1 MEPENPIVTAQVVP
15 YDVVVCDNVMNEDTG
30 DNHVN
35 IHLWCLDKESKPWL
49 VRVRDF
55 PFYFYIELPTIVNG
69 VAYAWDMSSADKIM
83 DSIKFMMGE
92 KAPQTYMFGHW
103 QKLYYYMGN
112 RKFPMIF
119 VSFKT
124 LEAVRFCTNL
134 LNKPRNFRGI
144 GTIQLKCYEAN
155 IDIIRKFFT
164 TKDASFCQWLNVTGQ
179 EFDMDNDARISKE
192 GHPDRRI
199 RELSVSYTD
208 IKPIPR
214 SETDSWFTNPR
225 ILAFDIE
232 TYSDNHKAMPN
243 PLVSKHVC
251 NIISLIYYEL
261 GNISSRKRY
270 VIVLGDSRDVSS
282 ETAGEVTVIR
292 VQNETEL
299 IMAFSNLVNELDPE
313 IVSGYNIFAY
323 DYPFLN
329 TRRKHKMI
337 DWPVMGRL
345 QKKPTEM
352 SQMVWKSG
360 AYGTQD
366 INILEMEG
374 RMSIDM
380 LPIVKRDYRLDKY
393 SLEFVSQ
400 NFLGRGKLDV
410 KPVDMFRA
418 YERQEFIIR
427 YAKNFIMMNTGD
439 TVKNWDIL
447 EKLKELK
454 ETSSSRNPKDSE
466 ELKESSSNEDEPE
479 IDKII
484 SRYTHALDEVT
495 KIVAYCVQD
504 SDLVVDLFDK
514 LNVWIGLN
522 ALSSVVGVTIIQLF
536 TRGQQVRC
544 LSQVYDKAS
553 RKGIVLDKR
562 LKDKVFYEGG
572 FVFEP
577 KSGLYDGVICL
588 DFASLYPSIMRAMNI
603 CFTTLVPPELYDSID
618 DAACNIIDVNQEE
631 NPGSSASK
639 VSKNETLEEGE
650 DDSDE
655 ETEEGVAAPGAV
667 FKTYHY
673 KWVKKN
679 VRYGILPE
687 IQDHLVGSRNVIK
700 KEIAELEDELD
711 ECDDPVRLAEIKL
724 LLVLKDKYSNALKV
738 SANSLYGF
746 LGAQEGGVLSLIE
759 AAMCI
764 TATGRKLINQ
774 VNQYVI
780 EKYGAEIVYGD
791 SVTGDTALFIQN
803 GDKNPG
809 TTRVDELFEA
819 SGKIQKHHGDKEL
832 IDVSGMN
839 LKVWTEHGFT
849 KVKSLIRHKLD
860 PKKKMFRILTH
871 TGVVD
876 VTEDHSLVLKNGDE
890 ISPKDIK
897 VGTELMHNH
906 NQYETLQSNFTEVS
920 EDEAWVMGLFLADGS
935 CDIYEYENGNK
946 ASWAINK
953 ADIDLLNE
961 AKRRCPFETKIL
973 DTIESSGVYKLVPS
987 GESFVKICNKYRPMF
1002 YNEHREKKV
1011 PDCILNAPINVV
1023 DQFWKGF
1030 YSGDG
1035 DKDKH
1040 GYCRFDQKG
1049 KQVCTGLYL
1058 LARRL
1063 GYNVSINERE
1073 SKPSI
1078 FRLTMTKK
1086 PQRKNPDA
1094 IKVLRE
1100 LPHPGADTYVYDL
1113 ETENHH
1119 FAVGPGALVVHN
1131 TDSSM
1136 INLHI
1141 DDPKECFAA
1150 GVRLAEEISGTPEKK
1165 LSDGTIIPDK
1175 PGLFPPPLKMEFEK
1189 AMRMLSIKKKKY
1201 AAFLIGKDGEYVRE
1215 KNKDGTLGDYKI
1227 LKRGIIV
1234 ARRDTCKLV
1243 HKTYNTLLK
1252 KVLMGTTVK
1261 EGFDTI
1267 FNMLDDFIN
1276 DKIPARG
1283 NLSIIRSLGASYKAE
1298 GYFMKVFG
1306 DELARMGKPASASDR
1321 LEYIIVK
1328 TKAEEEGKKDE
1339 KLGLKMRLIEM
1350 FEDSWNVKPVLDE
1363 SEDSEATVAT
1373 IDPKLLFDH
1382 PDDPLKLPEEST
1394 ASYPPE
1400 HVDYMYYINN
1410 VIKSSL
1416 DQLFSIG
1423 YSRALEPIKEQGYTP
1438 QYSRKKAVS
1447 VTLPIE
1453 MIGKIFE
1460 DYMKAGYS
1468 LEQIRSLMP
1477 QIRDFFYKIIDT

>member
-1 MEPENPIVTAQVVP
+1 MDTTPIVTAQVVP
-15 YDVVVCDNVMNEDTG
+15 YDVIVADDVMNEDTG

-55 PFYFYIELPTIVNG
+55 PAYFYIELPTIVNG
-69 VAYAWDMSSADKIM
+69 AAFAWDMSSAEKVI
-83 DSIKFMMGE
+83 DSLKFMMGD
-92 KAPQTYMFGHW
+92 KAPVNWMFGHW

-134 LNKPRNFRGI
+134 LSKPRNIRNI
-144 GTIQLKCYEAN
+144 GTLQLKCYEAN

-164 TKDASFCQWLNVTGQ
+164 SKNANFCQWLNVTGQ
-179 EFDMDNDARISKE
+179 EFDMDHDGRIAKA
-192 GHPDRRI
+192 GHPDRPI

-208 IKPIPR
+208 IKPIDQK
-214 SETDSWFTNPR
+214 ETDSWFTNPR

-261 GNISSRKRY
+261 GNVASRKRY
-270 VIVLGDSRDVSS
+270 VIVLGDSNEVGD
-282 ETAGEVTVIR
+282 GVTVIR

-299 IMAFSNLVNELDPE
+299 ITAFGDLVNELDPE

-337 DWPVMGRL
+337 DWPIMGRL

-352 SQMVWKSG
+352 SQMIWKSG

-418 YERQEFIIR
+418 YERQEFVIR
-427 YAKNFIMMNTGD
+427 YAKNFIMMRTGD
-439 TVKNWDIL
+439 SVKNWDIL
-447 EKLKELK
+447 KKL
-454 ETSSSRNPKDSE
+454 E
-466 ELKESSSNEDEPE
+466 ELKESSESSSSDIEE
-479 IDKII
+479 INKII
-484 SRYTHALDEVT
+484 ARYTLAIDEVT

-553 RKGIVLDKR
+553 RKGVILDKR
-562 LKDKVFYEGG
+562 IKDKVFYEGG

-603 CFTTLVPPELYDSID
+603 CFTTLVPPELYDSVPEEQ
-618 DAACNIIDVNQEE
+618 CNIIDVNQEE
-631 NPGSSASK
+631 NPGNKTKTSK
-639 VSKNETLEEGE
+639 SDE
-650 DDSDE
+650 DDESSSGDE
-655 ETEEGVAAPGAV
+655 NIASEGAV

-711 ECDDPVRLAEIKL
+711 ECNDPKRLAEIKL

-774 VNQYVI
+774 VNDYVI

-791 SVTGDTALFIQN
+791 
-803 GDKNPG
+803 
-809 TTRVDELFEA
+809 
-819 SGKIQKHHGDKEL
+819 
-832 IDVSGMN
+832 
-839 LKVWTEHGFT
+839 
-849 KVKSLIRHKLD
+849 
-860 PKKKMFRILTH
+860 
-871 TGVVD
+871 
-876 VTEDHSLVLKNGDE
+876 
-890 ISPKDIK
+890 
-897 VGTELMHNH
+897 
-906 NQYETLQSNFTEVS
+906 
-920 EDEAWVMGLFLADGS
+920 
-935 CDIYEYENGNK
+935 
-946 ASWAINK
+946 
-953 ADIDLLNE
+953 
-961 AKRRCPFETKIL
+961 
-973 DTIESSGVYKLVPS
+973 
-987 GESFVKICNKYRPMF
+987 
-1002 YNEHREKKV
+1002 
-1011 PDCILNAPINVV
+1011 
-1023 DQFWKGF
+1023 
-1030 YSGDG
+1030 
-1035 DKDKH
+1035 
-1040 GYCRFDQKG
+1040 
-1049 KQVCTGLYL
+1049 
-1058 LARRL
+1058 
-1063 GYNVSINERE
+1063 
-1073 SKPSI
+1073 
-1078 FRLTMTKK
+1078 
-1086 PQRKNPDA
+1086 
-1094 IKVLRE
+1094 
-1100 LPHPGADTYVYDL
+1100 
-1113 ETENHH
+1113 
-1119 FAVGPGALVVHN
+1119 

-1165 LSDGTIIPDK
+1165 LPDGTIIPAK

-1215 KNKDGTLGDYKI
+1215 KNKDGSLGDYKI

-1252 KVLMGTTVK
+1252 EVLLGKPIKV
-1261 EGFDTI
+1261 GFDII
-1267 FNMLDDFIN
+1267 FNMVDDLIN
-1276 DKIPARG
+1276 ERIPVRG
-1283 NLSIIRSLGASYKAE
+1283 NLSIIRSVGAAYKSDS
-1298 GYFMKVFG
+1298 YFMKVFA
-1306 DELARMGKPASASDR
+1306 DELSRLGRAVAASER
-1321 LEYIIVK
+1321 VEYCIVR

-1350 FEDSWNVKPVLDE
+1350 YEESRNIQTTEED
-1363 SEDSEATVAT
+1363 EATAKTV
-1373 IDPKLLFDH
+1373 DPELLFEH
-1382 PDDPLKLPEEST
+1382 PDDPLKVPEEPL
-1394 ASYPPE
+1394 AVYPPE
-1400 HVDYMYYINN
+1400 NIDFSYYLNN
-1410 VIKSSL
+1410 VISSSIN
-1416 DQLFSIG
+1416 QLFSIG
-1423 YSRALEPIKEQGYTP
+1423 YGKSLETIKTQGYTP
-1438 QYSRKKAVS
+1438 RFSRKKAVS
-1447 VTLPIE
+1447 VTDPIDL
-1453 MIGKIFE
+1453 INAIFE
-1460 DYMKAGYS
+1460 DYQKGGYTMD
-1468 LEQIRSLMP
+1468 QIKTMMP
-1477 QIRDFFYKIIDT
+1477 NIREFFYNAFESI

>member
-1 MEPENPIVTAQVVP
+1 MAEAPIVTTQVVP
-15 YDVVVCDNVMNEDTG
+15 YDVIVADDVMNEDTG

-55 PFYFYIELPTIVNG
+55 PAYFYIELPTIVNG
-69 VAYAWDMSSADKIM
+69 SSFAWDTSSAEKVI
-83 DSIKFMMGE
+83 DSLKFMMGD
-92 KAPQTYMFGHW
+92 KAPVNWMFGQW

-134 LNKPRNFRGI
+134 LSKPRNIRSI
-144 GTIQLKCYEAN
+144 GTIQMKCYEAN

-164 TKDASFCQWLNVTGQ
+164 SRDANFCQWLNVTGH
-179 EFDMDNDARISKE
+179 EFDMDHDGRIAKE
-192 GHPDRRI
+192 GHPDRPI
-199 RELSVSYTD
+199 RELSVSYTNV
-208 IKPIPR
+208 KPIDQK
-214 SETDSWFTNPR
+214 ETDSWFTNPR

-261 GNISSRKRY
+261 GNVESRKRY
-270 VIVLGDSRDVSS
+270 VIVLGDSNEIGDDIV
-282 ETAGEVTVIR
+282 VIR

-299 IMAFSNLVNELDPE
+299 ITAFGNLVNELDPE

-337 DWPVMGRL
+337 DWPIMGRL

-352 SQMVWKSG
+352 SQMIWKSG

-418 YERQEFIIR
+418 YERQEFVIR
-427 YAKNFIMMNTGD
+427 YAKNFIMMRTGNS
-439 TVKNWDIL
+439 VKNWDIL
-447 EKLKELK
+447 AKL
-454 ETSSSRNPKDSE
+454 N
-466 ELKESSSNEDEPE
+466 ELKESSESSCSDIEE
-479 IDKII
+479 INKII
-484 SRYTHALDEVT
+484 ARYTLAIDEVT

-553 RKGIVLDKR
+553 RKGVILDKR
-562 LKDKVFYEGG
+562 IKDKVFYEGG

-603 CFTTLVPPELYDSID
+603 CFTTLVPPELYDSVP
-618 DAACNIIDVNQEE
+618 DADCNIIDVNQEE
-631 NPGSSASK
+631 TAANKGLDSKGNKKSEEAS
-639 VSKNETLEEGE
+639 
-650 DDSDE
+650 DDSDSDDE
-655 ETEEGVAAPGAV
+655 NIASEGAV

-711 ECDDPVRLAEIKL
+711 ECEDPKRLAQIKL

-746 LGAQEGGVLSLIE
+746 LGAQEGGVLALIE

-774 VNQYVI
+774 VNDYVI
-780 EKYGAEIVYGD
+780 QKYGAEIVYGD
-791 SVTGDTALFIQN
+791 SVTGDTALFIQDTQGN
-803 GDKNPG
+803 QNVV
-809 TTRVDELFEA
+809 RIDELVKDF
-819 SGKIQKHHGDKEL
+819 SLGIWKKYRDSKEI
-832 IDVSGMN
+832 IDMETMN
-839 LKVWTEHGFT
+839 ISVMTETGFT
-849 KVKSLIRHKLD
+849 KIKKFIRHKLHKD
-860 PKKKMFRILTH
+860 KKLYRIITKSG
-871 TGVVD
+871 TVD
-876 VTEDHSLVLKNGDE
+876 VTEDHSLILSNGKE
-890 ISPKDIK
+890 ISPKDVKI
-897 VGTELMHNH
+897 GTELLHNFEQSKYIKH
-906 NQYETLQSNFTEVS
+906 ISLEGKEGKVLEHIQYLQSINLNFTN
-920 EDEAWVMGLFLADGS
+920 DG
-935 CDIYEYENGNK
+935 
-946 ASWAINK
+946 
-953 ADIDLLNE
+953 NE
-961 AKRRCPFETKIL
+961 I
-973 DTIESSGVYKLVPS
+973 
-987 GESFVKICNKYRPMF
+987 
-1002 YNEHREKKV
+1002 
-1011 PDCILNAPINVV
+1011 
-1023 DQFWKGF
+1023 
-1030 YSGDG
+1030 
-1035 DKDKH
+1035 
-1040 GYCRFDQKG
+1040 
-1049 KQVCTGLYL
+1049 
-1058 LARRL
+1058 
-1063 GYNVSINERE
+1063 VSIEEILFENEND
-1073 SKPSI
+1073 KI
-1078 FRLTMTKK
+1078 
-1086 PQRKNPDA
+1086 N
-1094 IKVLRE
+1094 
-1100 LPHPGADTYVYDL
+1100 TYVYDL

-1136 INLHI
+1136 IDLHI
-1141 DDPKECFAA
+1141 RDPKACFEA
-1150 GVRLAEEISGTPEKK
+1150 GVKLAEEISGTPEKK
-1165 LSDGTIIPDK
+1165 LADGTIIPAK

-1189 AMRMLSIKKKKY
+1189 AMRMLSLKKKKY
-1201 AAFLIGKDGEYVRE
+1201 LALLIGKDGEYVRE
-1215 KNKDGTLGDYKI
+1215 KNKDGTLGEYKI
-1227 LKRGIIV
+1227 LKRGVIV

-1243 HKTYNTLLK
+1243 HRTYNELVYNILTR
-1252 KVLMGTTVK
+1252 TNIK
-1261 EGFDTI
+1261 ESFDI
-1267 FNMLDDFIN
+1267 LFNMVDDLIN
-1276 DKIPARG
+1276 DRIPVRG
-1283 NLSIIRSLGASYKAE
+1283 NLSIIRSIGDSYKSDN
-1298 GYFMKVFG
+1298 YFMKVFS
-1306 DELARMGKPASASDR
+1306 DELTKSGNMQSAGSRVDYVILR
-1321 LEYIIVK
+1321 
-1328 TKAEEEGKKDE
+1328 TKAEEEGAKDV
-1339 KLGLKMRLIEM
+1339 KLGLKMRLLEM
-1350 FEDSWNVKPVLDE
+1350 YEDAWNIKDN
-1363 SEDSEATVAT
+1363 DDNKATSKS
-1373 IDPKLLFDH
+1373 IDPKFLFDH
-1382 PDDPLKLPEEST
+1382 PDDPLKIVEENVSL
-1394 ASYPPE
+1394 YPPE
-1400 HVDYMYYINN
+1400 KPDVNYYLEHI
-1410 VIKSSL
+1410 IQSSL
-1416 DQLFSIG
+1416 DQAFECSYKSTYQNLVEKG
-1423 YSRALEPIKEQGYTP
+1423 YSP
-1438 QYSRKKAVS
+1438 QFSRKKSTPAIN
-1447 VTLPIE
+1447 PIKL
-1453 MIGKIFE
+1453 INAIFE
-1460 DYMKAGYS
+1460 DYMKAGYTMD
-1468 LEQIRSLMP
+1468 QIKTMMP
-1477 QIRDFFYKIIDT
+1477 EIRNFFYKCIDSV

>member
-1 MEPENPIVTAQVVP
+1 MSEETPITTTQVVP
-15 YDVVVCDNVMNEDTG
+15 YDVVVADNVMNEDTG

-35 IHLWCLDKESKPWL
+35 IHLWCLDRENKPWL

-55 PFYFYIELPTIVNG
+55 PAYFYIELPTIVNG
-69 VAYAWDMSSADKIM
+69 TAFAWDMSSAEKII
-83 DSIKFMMGE
+83 DSLKFMMGE
-92 KAPQTYMFGHW
+92 KAPVNWMFGHW

-112 RKFPMIF
+112 KKFPMIF

-134 LNKPRNFRGI
+134 LSKPRNFRGI
-144 GTIQLKCYEAN
+144 GTVQLKCYEHN

-179 EFDMDNDARISKE
+179 ELDMDNDARISKE
-192 GHPDRRI
+192 GHPDRII
-199 RELSVSYTD
+199 RELSVSYTN
-208 IKPIPR
+208 IKPIDPK
-214 SETDSWFTNPR
+214 ETDSWFTNPR

-261 GNISSRKRY
+261 GNVTSRKRY
-270 VIVLGDSRDVSS
+270 VIVLGDSNEVGD
-282 ETAGEVTVIR
+282 GVTVIR

-299 IMAFSNLVNELDPE
+299 IAAFGNLVNELDPE

-337 DWPVMGRL
+337 DWPIMGRL

-352 SQMVWKSG
+352 SQMIWKSG

-374 RMSIDM
+374 RLSIDM

-418 YERQEFIIR
+418 YERQEFVIR
-427 YAKNFIMMNTGD
+427 YAKNFIMMHTGD
-439 TVKNWDIL
+439 SVKNWDIL
-447 EKLKELK
+447 AKL
-454 ETSSSRNPKDSE
+454 E
-466 ELKESSSNEDEPE
+466 ELKTSLPSDTQE

-484 SRYTHALDEVT
+484 TRYNLAIDEVT

-553 RKGIVLDKR
+553 RKGIILDKR
-562 LKDKVFYEGG
+562 IKDKVFYEGG

-603 CFTTLVPPELYDSID
+603 CFTTLVPPELYDSVTD
-618 DAACNIIDVNQEE
+618 ETCNIIDVNQEE
-631 NPGSSASK
+631 KPGINSK
-639 VSKNETLEEGE
+639 GVKSIKESDDGS
-650 DDSDE
+650 DDSDSDD
-655 ETEEGVAAPGAV
+655 GNVASEGAV

-711 ECDDPVRLAEIKL
+711 ECNDPKRLAEIKL

-774 VNQYVI
+774 VNDYVI
-780 EKYGAEIVYGD
+780 QKYGAEIVYGD

-839 LKVWTEHGFT
+839 LKVWTENGFT
-849 KVKSLIRHKLD
+849 KIKSLIRHKLD
-860 PKKKMFRILTH
+860 PKKKMFRVLTH

-890 ISPKDIK
+890 ISPKDIRI
-897 VGTELMHNH
+897 GTELMHNH
-906 NQYETLQSNFTEVS
+906 NQHETLASNQTEIS

-953 ADIDLLNE
+953 ADTDLLNE

-1011 PDCILNAPINVV
+1011 PDCILNAPLNIVE
-1023 DQFWKGF
+1023 QFWKGF
-1030 YSGDG
+1030 YAGDG
-1035 DKDKH
+1035 DKANPY
-1040 GYCRFDQKG
+1040 GNCRFDQKG

-1073 SKPSI
+1073 SKPDI
-1078 FRLTMTKK
+1078 FRLTMTKSY
-1086 PQRKNPDA
+1086 QRKNPDA

-1100 LPHPGADTYVYDL
+1100 LPHPGDDTYVYDL

-1136 INLHI
+1136 IDLHI

-1165 LSDGTIIPDK
+1165 LPDGTIIPAK

-1215 KNKDGTLGDYKI
+1215 KNKDGSLGDYKI

-1252 KVLMGTTVK
+1252 EVLLGKPIK
-1261 EGFDTI
+1261 EGFDI
-1267 FNMLDDFIN
+1267 IYNMVDDLIN
-1276 DKIPARG
+1276 DRISVRDY
-1283 NLSIIRSLGASYKAE
+1283 LTVIRSVGASYKSD
-1298 GYFMKVFG
+1298 GYFMKVFS
-1306 DELARMGKPASASDR
+1306 DELQRIGKPVAASERVS
-1321 LEYIIVK
+1321 YTIVR

-1350 FEDSWNVKPVLDE
+1350 YEDSWNINTGEDE
-1363 SEDSEATVAT
+1363 GTNATVKT
-1373 IDPKLLFDH
+1373 IDPSLLFTDSN
-1382 PDDPLKLPEEST
+1382 DPLKIIEDNTSV
-1394 ASYPPE
+1394 YPRE
-1400 HVDYMYYINN
+1400 HIDVNYFLTNI
-1410 VIKSSL
+1410 ISSSL
-1416 DQLFSIG
+1416 NQLFNIG
-1423 YSRALEPIKEQGYTP
+1423 YGKTLEKIKDKGYTP
-1438 QYSRKKAVS
+1438 QNSRKRPVS
-1447 VTLPIE
+1447 IENPIDL
-1453 MIGKIFE
+1453 INAIFE
-1460 DYMKAGYS
+1460 DYMKVGYTMD
-1468 LEQIRSLMP
+1468 QIKTMMP
-1477 QIRDFFYKIIDT
+1477 NIREFFYKCFDSD

>member
-1 MEPENPIVTAQVVP
+1 MSEETPITTAQVVP
-15 YDVVVCDNVMNEDTG
+15 YDVVVADNVMNEDTG

-35 IHLWCLDKESKPWL
+35 IHLWCLDRENKPWL

-55 PFYFYIELPTIVNG
+55 PAYFYIELPTIVNG
-69 VAYAWDMSSADKIM
+69 TAFAWDMSSAEKII
-83 DSIKFMMGE
+83 DSLKFMMGE
-92 KAPQTYMFGHW
+92 KAPVNWMFGHW

-112 RKFPMIF
+112 KKFPMIF

-134 LNKPRNFRGI
+134 LSKPRNFRGI
-144 GTIQLKCYEAN
+144 GTVQLKCYEHN

-179 EFDMDNDARISKE
+179 ELDMDNDARISKE
-192 GHPDRRI
+192 GHHDRPI
-199 RELSVSYTD
+199 RELSVSYTN
-208 IKPIPR
+208 IKPIDPK
-214 SETDSWFTNPR
+214 ETDSWFTNPR

-261 GNISSRKRY
+261 GNVTSRKRY
-270 VIVLGDSRDVSS
+270 VIVLGDSN
-282 ETAGEVTVIR
+282 EVGDDIVVIR

-299 IMAFSNLVNELDPE
+299 IAAFGNLVNELDPE

-337 DWPVMGRL
+337 DWPIMGRL

-352 SQMVWKSG
+352 SQMIWKSG

-374 RMSIDM
+374 RLSIDM

-418 YERQEFIIR
+418 YERQEFVIR
-427 YAKNFIMMNTGD
+427 YAKNFIMMHTGD
-439 TVKNWDIL
+439 SVKNWDIL
-447 EKLKELK
+447 AKLEEIKES
-454 ETSSSRNPKDSE
+454 EPESSE
-466 ELKESSSNEDEPE
+466 EIN
-479 IDKII
+479 KII
-484 SRYTHALDEVT
+484 ARYNLAIDEVT

-553 RKGIVLDKR
+553 RKGVILDKR
-562 LKDKVFYEGG
+562 IKDKVFYEGG

-603 CFTTLVPPELYDSID
+603 CFTTLVPPELYDSITD
-618 DAACNIIDVNQEE
+618 DESNIIDVNQEE
-631 NPGSSASK
+631 TAANKGYDSK
-639 VSKNETLEEGE
+639 GNKKSEEDE
-650 DDSDE
+650 DDGSDDE
-655 ETEEGVAAPGAV
+655 KEEGVAAPGAV

-711 ECDDPVRLAEIKL
+711 ECEDPKRLAEIKL

-774 VNQYVI
+774 VNDYVI
-780 EKYGAEIVYGD
+780 QKYGAEIVYGD
-791 SVTGDTALFIQN
+791 
-803 GDKNPG
+803 
-809 TTRVDELFEA
+809 
-819 SGKIQKHHGDKEL
+819 
-832 IDVSGMN
+832 
-839 LKVWTEHGFT
+839 
-849 KVKSLIRHKLD
+849 
-860 PKKKMFRILTH
+860 
-871 TGVVD
+871 
-876 VTEDHSLVLKNGDE
+876 
-890 ISPKDIK
+890 
-897 VGTELMHNH
+897 
-906 NQYETLQSNFTEVS
+906 
-920 EDEAWVMGLFLADGS
+920 
-935 CDIYEYENGNK
+935 
-946 ASWAINK
+946 
-953 ADIDLLNE
+953 
-961 AKRRCPFETKIL
+961 
-973 DTIESSGVYKLVPS
+973 
-987 GESFVKICNKYRPMF
+987 
-1002 YNEHREKKV
+1002 
-1011 PDCILNAPINVV
+1011 
-1023 DQFWKGF
+1023 
-1030 YSGDG
+1030 
-1035 DKDKH
+1035 
-1040 GYCRFDQKG
+1040 
-1049 KQVCTGLYL
+1049 
-1058 LARRL
+1058 
-1063 GYNVSINERE
+1063 
-1073 SKPSI
+1073 
-1078 FRLTMTKK
+1078 
-1086 PQRKNPDA
+1086 
-1094 IKVLRE
+1094 
-1100 LPHPGADTYVYDL
+1100 
-1113 ETENHH
+1113 
-1119 FAVGPGALVVHN
+1119 

-1136 INLHI
+1136 IDLHI

-1165 LSDGTIIPDK
+1165 LPDGTIIPAK

-1215 KNKDGTLGDYKI
+1215 KNKDGSLGDYKI

-1252 KVLMGTTVK
+1252 EVLLGKPIK
-1261 EGFDTI
+1261 EGFDI
-1267 FNMLDDFIN
+1267 IYNMVDDLIN
-1276 DKIPARG
+1276 DRISVRDY
-1283 NLSIIRSLGASYKAE
+1283 LTVIRSVGASYKSD
-1298 GYFMKVFG
+1298 GYFMKVFA
-1306 DELARMGKPASASDR
+1306 DELQRIGKPVAASERVS
-1321 LEYIIVK
+1321 YTIVR

-1350 FEDSWNVKPVLDE
+1350 YEDSWNINTGEDE
-1363 SEDSEATVAT
+1363 GTNATVKT
-1373 IDPKLLFDH
+1373 VDSCLLFED
-1382 PDDPLKLPEEST
+1382 PNDPLKIIEDNTSV
-1394 ASYPPE
+1394 YPRE
-1400 HVDYMYYINN
+1400 HIDVNYFLTNI
-1410 VIKSSL
+1410 ISSSL
-1416 DQLFSIG
+1416 NQLFNIG
-1423 YSRALEPIKEQGYTP
+1423 YGKTLEKIKDKGYTP
-1438 QYSRKKAVS
+1438 QNSRKRPVS
-1447 VTLPIE
+1447 IENPIDL
-1453 MIGKIFE
+1453 INAIFE
-1460 DYMKAGYS
+1460 DYMKVGYTM
-1468 LEQIRSLMP
+1468 EQIKTMMP
-1477 QIRDFFYKIIDT
+1477 NIKEFFYKCFDSN